1 MFVQS
6 VKSERIAAEK
16 QRMSEMHREIVKVKI
31 EEDVATADRT
41 VRDHSIVGL
50 LEDVV
55 EDVAASE
62 AGAPVAKTHG
72 AAYSGQTCLDLD
84 LEEANRRR
92 AVPWE
97 AAALC

>member
-16 QRMSEMHREIVKVKI
+16 QRMSEMHREIVKVNT
-31 EEDVATADRT
+31 EDVATADRT
-41 VRDHSIVGL
+41 VRDHSIAGL

-84 LEEANRRR
+84 LEEAIRRR